1 MNSRIKKLAVVV
13 TVLAVSL
20 LVFAGASLAQ
30 GGTPP
35 TTTPDSAVT
44 TPLQQMQE
52 WMGADAWGQ
61 MIQRMTEVHGAE
73 ATGQML
79 QQMNSGT
86 GTMGSSMIGTHGGG
100 MMGGGFHTSGSGFW
114 SNMMSGFQGMM
125 DGYGR

>member
-1 MNSRIKKLAVVV
+1 MNSRIKKLAVIVS
-13 TVLAVSL
+13 VLAVSL
-20 LVFAGASLAQ
+20 LVFAGVSLAQ

-35 TTTPDSAVT
+35 TPSTPDSAVT

-61 MIQRMTEVHGAE
+61 MIQRMTQVHGAE

-79 QQMNSGT
+79 QHMNNGT
-86 GTMGSSMIGTHGGG
+86 GMMGANGGG

-114 SNMMSGFQGMM
+114 SNMMGGFQGMM
-125 DGYGR
+125 GGFRR